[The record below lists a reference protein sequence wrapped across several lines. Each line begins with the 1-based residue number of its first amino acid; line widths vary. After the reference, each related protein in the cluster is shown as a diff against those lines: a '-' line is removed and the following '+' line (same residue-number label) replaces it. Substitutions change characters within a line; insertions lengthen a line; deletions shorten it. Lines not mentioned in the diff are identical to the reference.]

1 VTLWIAELRRR
12 LGARQSV
19 VRVVVKQARGSTPR
33 EAGVVMLVDE
43 HSVHGTIG
51 GGELEWRAQ
60 KFARDMLVDEA
71 CRVRT
76 ERWPLGPELGQCCGG
91 SVTLWFERV
100 TVADAGF
107 FSELN
112 ERLARGERG
121 WLLSRVEQGRVVRHW
136 LIEPVPAFES
146 DTLCECFD
154 RSDPPV
160 WVFGAGHVGRALAH
174 TMEPLPFALTVVD
187 SRDEWLAGVPGL
199 RVQRVC
205 EADPVSLVAAIPPG
219 SVVLV
224 MTHSHELDYAICRA
238 ALERHDLDWVGLIGS
253 ETKATCFRLRLG
265 RDGVHDDHI
274 AALVSPIGIGGVR
287 SKLPAAIAVS
297 VAAQLLQRASLDQKA
312 QIDPDLDCRVDSQ
325 RALSKKRETL
335 S

>member
-1 VTLWIAELRRR
+1 
-12 LGARQSV
+12 
-19 VRVVVKQARGSTPR
+19 
-33 EAGVVMLVDE
+33 
-43 HSVHGTIG
+43 
-51 GGELEWRAQ
+51 
-60 KFARDMLVDEA
+60 
-71 CRVRT
+71 
-76 ERWPLGPELGQCCGG
+76 
-91 SVTLWFERV
+91 
-100 TVADAGF
+100 
-107 FSELN
+107 
-112 ERLARGERG
+112 
-121 WLLSRVEQGRVVRHW
+121 
-136 LIEPVPAFES
+136 
-146 DTLCECFD
+146 
-154 RSDPPV
+154 
-160 WVFGAGHVGRALAH
+160 
-174 TMEPLPFALTVVD
+174 MEPLPFALTVVD